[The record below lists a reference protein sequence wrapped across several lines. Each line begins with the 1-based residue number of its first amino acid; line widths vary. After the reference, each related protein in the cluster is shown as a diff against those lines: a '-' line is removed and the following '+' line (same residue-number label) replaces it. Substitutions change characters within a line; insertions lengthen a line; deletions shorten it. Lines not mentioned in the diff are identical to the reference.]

1 MHRPVLALFRTH
13 RARWAWLALL
23 ALCAQLWAVQAS
35 HGHQLKRL
43 SLPPSLL
50 VLCSSTGLV
59 SGPSGEPSPG
69 EPAGSA
75 APHCPFCLLA
85 HELPWAADVTLAVA
99 TPALGP
105 LPTSRTRLQAPPA
118 QRAHERPPARAPPF
132 LA

>member
-1 MHRPVLALFRTH
+1 MHHPALALFRTH
-13 RARWAWLALL
+13 RVRWTWLALL

-59 SGPSGEPSPG
+59 SGPAGEASTG

-75 APHCPFCLLA
+75 AAHCPFCLLA
-85 HELPWAADVTLAVA
+85 NELPWAPDVTLAVVA
-99 TPALGP
+99 PAVGL
-105 LPTSRTRLQAPPA
+105 LPTPRTRLQAPPA
-118 QRAHERPPARAPPF
+118 QRPHERPPARAPPL